1 MQFASPPTLGALAI
15 VATLAE
21 DELQWL
27 FSVMSCVLPSLKVP
41 VAVNCC
47 VPPAVA
53 VGAVGVTA
61 SETSVPVPI
70 VKVVVPVTPDAD
82 AEMVTVPPFFPCA
95 IPVERIDAI
104 LGFDDF
110 HEIPLR
116 LVATLPSLNVPV
128 AVSLIDVPF
137 EIRGLTGLMAIET
150 KVAFETVSTVEP
162 LIEPKRALIVVVP
175 VATLD
180 ASPWAVIVA
189 DAGVEEVQTT
199 DAVMSSVDESL
210 KVPVAVNCLVVPT
223 TMLEFVGVTV
233 IDTRVDP
240 VTVSDAVPLTEP
252 EAAVMVVVPV
262 PTLVASP
269 AEFTVATELDEEDQ
283 VAPTSSCVLPSSK
296 FPTALNCCTVPIA
309 ID

>member
-1 MQFASPPTLGALAI
+1 M

-27 FSVMSCVLPSLKVP
+27 LSVMSCVLPSVKLP
-41 VAVNCC
+41 VAVNCW

-53 VGAVGVTA
+53 VGVAGVIA

-82 AEMVTVPPFFPCA
+82 AEMVTVPAFLPCA
-95 IPVERIDAI
+95 MPDERIDAR

-128 AVSLIDVPF
+128 AVSFTDVPF
-137 EIRGLTGLMAIET
+137 EIRGLTGVIAIET
-150 KVAFETVSTVEP
+150 KVAFETVSPVEP
-162 LIEPKRALIVVVP
+162 LTEPKSALMVVLP

-180 ASPWAVIVA
+180 ASPCAVMVA
-189 DAGVEEVQTT
+189 DVGLKDVHTT

-210 KVPVAVNCLVVPT
+210 NVPVAVNCLVVPT
-223 TMLEFVGVTV
+223 TMLEFAGVTA
-233 IDTRVDP
+233 IDTSVDP

-252 EAAVMVVVPV
+252 DAAVMVVVPV

-269 AEFTVATELDEEDQ
+269 AEFIVATAVDEEDQ
-283 VAPTSSCVLPSSK
+283 IAPRSSCVLPSSK
-296 FPTALNCCTVPIA
+296 LPIALNCCTVPIA

>member
-1 MQFASPPTLGALAI
+1 MHFASPPTLGALAI

-27 FSVMSCVLPSLKVP
+27 LSVMSCVLPSVKLP
-41 VAVNCC
+41 VAVNCW

-53 VGAVGVTA
+53 VGVAGVTA

-70 VKVVVPVTPDAD
+70 VKVVVPVTPDAE

-95 IPVERIDAI
+95 MPDERIDAI

-116 LVATLPSLNVPV
+116 FVATLPSLNVPV

-150 KVAFETVSTVEP
+150 KVAFETVSPVEP
-162 LIEPKRALIVVVP
+162 LTEPKRALIVVPP

-180 ASPWAVIVA
+180 ASP
-189 DAGVEEVQTT
+189 
-199 DAVMSSVDESL
+199 
-210 KVPVAVNCLVVPT
+210 
-223 TMLEFVGVTV
+223 
-233 IDTRVDP
+233 
-240 VTVSDAVPLTEP
+240 
-252 EAAVMVVVPV
+252 
-262 PTLVASP
+262 
-269 AEFTVATELDEEDQ
+269 
-283 VAPTSSCVLPSSK
+283 
-296 FPTALNCCTVPIA
+296 
-309 ID
+309 